1 MIGPLLPAWLVVGWA
16 VLGAILNVALVLVA
30 APFFQGVQRRL
41 TARVQSRRGPPLLQ
55 PYFDLLKLLGKEDIE
70 SGEAPAIQRLA
81 AYLSLASVLA
91 TACLV
96 PLGFAAPLGS
106 VGDAILLVYLLLLS
120 SVCTLLAG
128 AAAGSTY
135 SWVGVSREMMSMM
148 ALEPILAVALG
159 VGALHA
165 RSFRLEAVLAG
176 SPYAAAVPI
185 SGAIM
190 LVVML
195 LAFQAFA
202 CRVPYDVSEAE
213 TEIMDGP
220 LSEYSGQKL
229 ALFRLSQMVKLVVYS
244 ALFVALFVPWGS
256 GLPFPFGFLVFWA
269 KAFVLVMLVALVA
282 ATHARYRVD
291 QAIRRYSVL
300 LAFSMGAI
308 ILAAFGR

>member
-1 MIGPLLPAWLVVGWA
+1 MTGEALRSALLA
-16 VLGAILNVALVLVA
+16 VLGAGANVVLVLLA
-30 APFFQGVQRRL
+30 APFLQGVQRRL

-55 PYFDLLKLLGKEDIE
+55 PYFDLLKLLGKEDLE
-70 SGEAPAIQRLA
+70 SGEAPAVQRLA

-96 PLGFAAPLGS
+96 PLGYPAPLSGA
-106 VGDAILLVYLLLLS
+106 GDAILLLYLLLLS

-128 AAAGSTY
+128 AAAGSTF

-148 ALEPILAVALG
+148 ALEPILAVALA
-159 VGALHA
+159 VGAVQA
-165 RSFRLEAVLAG
+165 RSFRLQDVLDG
-176 SPYAAAVPI
+176 SPWTAAVPI
-185 SGAIM
+185 SGGIM
-190 LVVML
+190 LAVML

-202 CRVPYDVSEAE
+202 GRVPFDVAEAE

-229 ALFRLSQMVKLVVYS
+229 ALFRLAQMAKLVVYA

-256 GLPFPFGFLVFWA
+256 GLPFPLSFLAFWA
-269 KAFVLVMLVALVA
+269 KAFLLVIAVALVA

-300 LAFSMGAI
+300 LAFSLGAI
-308 ILAAFGR
+308 VLAALGR

>member
-1 MIGPLLPAWLVVGWA
+1 MLERPLADSLSAIWA
-16 VLGAILNVALVLVA
+16 VLGSLANVALVLVA

-55 PYFDLLKLLGKEDIE
+55 PYYDLLKLLGKEDIE
-70 SGEAPAIQRLA
+70 SGEAPAVQRLA
-81 AYLSLASVLA
+81 AYLALASVLA

-96 PLGFAAPLGS
+96 PLGFPAPLQAA
-106 VGDAILLVYLLLLS
+106 GDVILLVYLLLLS
-120 SVCTLLAG
+120 GVCTLLAG
-128 AAAGSTY
+128 AAAGSTF

-165 RSFRLEAVLAG
+165 RSFRLRDVLDGA
-176 SPYAAAVPI
+176 PWAAALPV
-185 SGAIM
+185 SGVLMLAVM
-190 LVVML
+190 LVG
-195 LAFQAFA
+195 FQAYA
-202 CRVPYDVSEAE
+202 GRVPYDVSEAE

-220 LSEYSGQKL
+220 LTEYSGQKL
-229 ALFRLSQMVKLVVYS
+229 ALFRLAQMAKLVVYA

-256 GLPFPFGFLVFWA
+256 GLPFPLGFLLFWV
-269 KAFVLVMLVALVA
+269 KAFVLVILVALVA

-300 LAFSMGAI
+300 LAFSLGAI
-308 ILAAFGR
+308 VLAAFGR

>member
-1 MIGPLLPAWLVVGWA
+1 MRELLSGGATALWA
-16 VLGAILNVALVLVA
+16 VLGAAVNVGLVLLA

-55 PYFDLLKLLGKEDIE
+55 PYYDLLKLLGKEDLE
-70 SGEAPAIQRLA
+70 SGEAPLVQRLA

-91 TACLV
+91 VAGFV
-96 PLGFAAPLGS
+96 PLGFAAPLWP
-106 VGDAILLVYLLLLS
+106 VGDVILLLYLLLLS
-120 SVCTLLAG
+120 GVSTLLAG

-159 VGALHA
+159 VGAVHA
-165 RSFRLEAVLAG
+165 HSFRLQAVLDG
-176 SPYAAAVPI
+176 SPYGVALPV
-185 SGAIM
+185 SGVLM

-202 CRVPYDVSEAE
+202 GRVPFDVAEAE

-220 LSEYSGQKL
+220 LTEYSGQKL
-229 ALFRLSQMVKLVVYS
+229 ALFRLAQMVKLVVY
-244 ALFVALFVPWGS
+244 AGLFVGLFVPWGS
-256 GLPFPFGFLVFWA
+256 GLPFPLGFLVFWL
-269 KAFVLVMLVALVA
+269 KALVLVLLVALVA

-291 QAIRRYSVL
+291 QAIRRYAAL
-300 LAFSMGAI
+300 LAVSVGAI